1 MEHRRLR
8 HHPAADHLSNTSTYG
23 RALLVGFLNTLIIA
37 VLGIVAATIL
47 GFVIGIMRLSRN
59 FVISGVATAYVETIR
74 NIPLLLQIFVWYAT
88 VLKPLPAP
96 REAIALG
103 LPLPSTG
110 FPVFVPL
117 LLLAIYGYIQV
128 FRKVANGFIRVA
140 ATVAIFVAYYLI
152 SRLTEVSFGPVF
164 SVYSLGG
171 WLSNRG
177 LMVPRPIYEPAAV
190 AILIAFVGAII
201 AAIVISRWARKR
213 QEATGKQFPAT
224 LVSIG
229 LILGLPIIAA
239 VVTGMPVSFEL
250 PELKG
255 FNFAGGFTVTP
266 EFLALFLALSIYTST
281 FIAEIVRGGI
291 LAVSHGQTEAARAV
305 GLKPTATL
313 RLVVIPQAMRVIIP
327 PLTSQYLNLTKNS
340 SLAVAIG
347 YPDLV
352 AVGRHGPEPDGQ
364 SHRDRHHLDGRL
376 SEPQPPHLGG
386 DELVQCARAP
396 GGALRMASAN
406 NEVAFVRTADAP
418 VLPPPP
424 NVIGVNGWLLQ
435 NLVSSWWVALLA
447 GLFAVL
453 AGTIIWDVIKWAI
466 IDSVWVAENREGCI
480 APLAEGKPLGAC
492 WAYVKAKLPQWIY
505 GFYPIE
511 LRWRPAIVFL
521 LFVAL
526 LVPLLIPRV
535 PYKGLNA
542 GLLFVAFP
550 ILSFYLLYGT
560 PIPHAA
566 LGFTIWLVSTLF
578 WFVGSLVA
586 AIGFIFDTVLAF
598 LNAGSAFSTV
608 MSYVAFP
615 FRWISEALDAL
626 LGFATARL
634 GIPGV
639 FWLDYLLT
647 SALILG
653 FLAARPAAQTPGWRG
668 SLVKGAV
675 TIVAI
680 GVFIRLVNIDEGLT
694 VVDTGEWGGLLVTLI
709 VAVTGIVASLPIGIM
724 LALGRRSKMPAVRL
738 LSVAFIELV
747 RGVPLITVLFMA
759 SVMLPLFLPA
769 GTNFNKLLRA
779 LVGVALFSSA
789 YMAEV
794 VRGGLQAIPRGQYE
808 AAQALGLTYWKMM
821 VLIVLPQA
829 LRIVIPGI
837 VNSFISLF
845 KDTTL
850 VSIVGIFDLLGI
862 VQVGFV
868 DQKWVSATTPATG
881 YFAVAAI
888 YWAFCFSMSRY
899 SLYME
904 RRLATGYRR

>member
-1 MEHRRLR
+1 MSAVTGDRSVPKVTWINDPRVRSLIVQIILIGIIGWLAVEVAVNAATNLARLNQNFGWSFLWSTAGFDIIQR
-8 HHPAADHLSNTSTYG
+8 PIFYVNTSTYG

-47 GFVIGIMRLSRN
+47 GFIIGIMRLSRN

-88 VLKPLPAP
+88 VLKPLPGP
-96 REAIALG
+96 RQAIALG

-229 LILGLPIIAA
+229 LILGLPVIAA

-352 AVGRHGPEPDGQ
+352 AVGG
-364 SHRDRHHLDGRL
+364 
-376 SEPQPPHLGG
+376 
-386 DELVQCARAP
+386 
-396 GGALRMASAN
+396 
-406 NEVAFVRTADAP
+406 T
-418 VLPPPP
+418 VL
-424 NVIGVNGWLLQ
+424 NQTG
-435 NLVSSWWVALLA
+435 
-447 GLFAVL
+447 
-453 AGTIIWDVIKWAI
+453 KAI
-466 IDSVWVAENREGCI
+466 E
-480 APLAEGKPLGAC
+480 
-492 WAYVKAKLPQWIY
+492 
-505 GFYPIE
+505 
-511 LRWRPAIVFL
+511 IV
-521 LFVAL
+521 
-526 LVPLLIPRV
+526 
-535 PYKGLNA
+535 
-542 GLLFVAFP
+542 
-550 ILSFYLLYGT
+550 
-560 PIPHAA
+560 
-566 LGFTIWLVSTLF
+566 TIWMVVYL
-578 WFVGSLVA
+578 SL
-586 AIGFIFDTVLAF
+586 
-598 LNAGSAFSTV
+598 S
-608 MSYVAFP
+608 
-615 FRWISEALDAL
+615 
-626 LGFATARL
+626 
-634 GIPGV
+634 
-639 FWLDYLLT
+639 LLT
-647 SALILG
+647 SGAMNWYN
-653 FLAARPAAQTPGWRG
+653 AR
-668 SLVKGAV
+668 V
-675 TIVAI
+675 
-680 GVFIRLVNIDEGLT
+680 RLV
-694 VVDTGEWGGLLVTLI
+694 
-709 VAVTGIVASLPIGIM
+709 
-724 LALGRRSKMPAVRL
+724 
-738 LSVAFIELV
+738 
-747 RGVPLITVLFMA
+747 
-759 SVMLPLFLPA
+759 
-769 GTNFNKLLRA
+769 
-779 LVGVALFSSA
+779 
-789 YMAEV
+789 
-794 VRGGLQAIPRGQYE
+794 
-808 AAQALGLTYWKMM
+808 
-821 VLIVLPQA
+821 
-829 LRIVIPGI
+829 
-837 VNSFISLF
+837 
-845 KDTTL
+845 
-850 VSIVGIFDLLGI
+850 
-862 VQVGFV
+862 
-868 DQKWVSATTPATG
+868 
-881 YFAVAAI
+881 
-888 YWAFCFSMSRY
+888 
-899 SLYME
+899 E
-904 RRLATGYRR
+904 R